1 MFQRTLLVS
10 AFALAFLAGAAP
22 EADEAGTRYQL
33 EPAGAGAFLRLDR
46 QTGATSVCRRKD
58 GLWVCQAAADD
69 RRALES
75 EIDRLAVENGE
86 LKGAV
91 RRLEELLGL
100 PEADDK
106 PSQRGS
112 FNFSLKNFRLPS
124 EKDVD
129 RAMDY
134 VEGMVRKFKERWR
147 GLRDPDRRDL

>member
-1 MFQRTLLVS
+1 MFGRTLLVS
-10 AFALAFLAGAAP
+10 VFALALPAGAAP
-22 EADEAGTRYQL
+22 QADEAGARYQL

-46 QTGATSVCRRKD
+46 QTGATSVCRRKEVS
-58 GLWVCQAAADD
+58 WVCQAAADD

-75 EIDRLAVENGE
+75 EIDRLAVENSE

-112 FNFSLKNFRLPS
+112 FDFSFKNFRLPS

-134 VEGMVRKFKERWR
+134 VEGMLRKFKERWR

>member
-1 MFQRTLLVS
+1 MIS
-10 AFALAFLAGAAP
+10 AFALAFLVGAAP
-22 EADEAGTRYQL
+22 EKDEAGARYQL

-46 QTGATSVCRRKD
+46 QTGATSICRRKD
-58 GLWVCQAAADD
+58 GALVCEAAADD
-69 RRALES
+69 RRALET
-75 EIDRLAVENGE
+75 EIDRLATENGE

-106 PSQRGS
+106 PAKRGS

-124 EKDVD
+124 EQDVD

-134 VEGMVRKFKERWR
+134 VESMVRKFKERWR